1 MRSAAKF
8 LLALLGVL
16 LALGLGEGL
25 VRGFDLGPDLHR
37 IRRGTIRLTSD
48 PGLRYELVPNVVS
61 TTGHVLINE
70 HGMRNRPV
78 ARAKPPGVRRIACVG
93 DSIAFGMGSHRDH
106 FSVQLEERL
115 NAGRPEGAARSEV
128 LNFGVPGYHVG
139 QVAAMLAGRAAD
151 FAPDLVLYLYCLND
165 PQETS
170 RELEDILRAD
180 DMSAARNDH
189 VRRIWASSRSV
200 LGGSRLWN
208 WIRLAL
214 AERFGRPAAPRERYR
229 DDMEIVL
236 AGDGEAY
243 YRSLYAEGPARD
255 RLRAGLDRIARWSGE
270 NAVPVWVVVFP
281 VFADLDDYP
290 LEDLHRA
297 VAAEA
302 AERGLR
308 TVDLLPVYR
317 EAHRAGAGAF
327 YADPLHPN
335 EIGYGIAARAVAEAL
350 APEKFGA
357 AQREP

>member
-1 MRSAAKF
+1 MKSAAKF
-8 LLALLGVL
+8 LLALLGIL

-25 VRGFDLGPDLHR
+25 VRGFDLGPDIHR

-61 TTGHVLINE
+61 TTGRVLINE

-78 ARAKPPGVRRIACVG
+78 ARTKPPGVRRIACVG
-93 DSIAFGMGSHRDH
+93 DSIAFGMGSFRDH

-139 QVAAMLAGRAAD
+139 QVAALLAGRVAD

-170 RELEDILRAD
+170 RELEDVLRAD
-180 DMSAARNDH
+180 LTPARSAF
-189 VRRIWASSRSV
+189 VRRGWAAGR
-200 LGGSRLWN
+200 GGSRLWN
-208 WIRLAL
+208 WARLAL
-214 AERFGRPAAPRERYR
+214 AERFGRPAASRERYC

-243 YRSLYAEGPARD
+243 YRSLYAEGPERD

-281 VFADLDDYP
+281 VFVDLDAYR

-317 EAHRAGAGAF
+317 EAHRAGAVRF
-327 YADPLHPN
+327 FADPLHPN
-335 EIGYGIAARAVAEAL
+335 AEGYGIAVREVASRMASGE
-350 APEKFGA
+350 
-357 AQREP
+357 